1 MGQPKAL
8 LRFGNWTA
16 LDVAVR
22 NAIAGGVGRVVAV
35 IGHRAEE
42 IRAAHT
48 FMGLGAEFTWALN
61 RTAESEQIDSL
72 RMGLR
77 ALEKEPLE
85 AFLFQPVDYPL
96 VTRSDIELLIQAH
109 RGHSGP
115 ERVFIP
121 TYGGQRGHPVLC
133 RARMREIIMDL
144 PPGKTARDAMD
155 MGGIVH
161 VEVENPGVIEDM
173 NTPDDYRR
181 LRETFRS
188 RQSPGGPSG
197 MGGSGGTMGGSP
209 PTRGFLPGVFH
220 PGQGGSST
228 GRGPR

>member
-16 LDVAVR
+16 LDLAVR
-22 NAIAGGVGRVVAV
+22 NAIAAGVGRVVVV

-48 FMGLGAEFTWALN
+48 FTGLGAEFTWTLN
-61 RTAESEQIDSL
+61 RAAESEQIDSL

-77 ALEKEPLE
+77 ALERDPLE

-96 VTRSDIELLIQAH
+96 VTRGDIELLIQAH

-121 TYGGQRGHPVLC
+121 TYGGERGHPVLC
-133 RARMREIIMDL
+133 RARMREVFLDL
-144 PPGKTARDAMD
+144 PPGKTARDAIEA
-155 MGGIVH
+155 GGIVH
-161 VEVENPGVIEDM
+161 VEVQNPGVIEDM

-181 LRETFRS
+181 LREVFRS
-188 RQSPGGPSG
+188 RQAPAGNGGPE
-197 MGGSGGTMGGSP
+197 GTKGGSP
-209 PTRGFLPGVFH
+209 PARGFLPGILR
-220 PGQGGSST
+220 PGQGGSSA
-228 GRGPR
+228 GKGPR